1 MSKVYFITRSYP
13 PFEKG
18 GGSLMRY
25 AFVQTLIDHGLSVKV
40 IRIGPTV
47 NDFGL
52 RGKSILQVLNIIY
65 VRALLLF
72 ERLGV
77 IRDYLLPYSISWY
90 LELRKKVGRNDI
102 IISTT
107 GGELGTVI
115 LGDMLRNKTG
125 AIHVIHLR
133 DPINYGVNLGVK
145 KNNKFHVGRAHV
157 QIMLMKNADL
167 LVFTAERHA
176 EKIARLELGV
186 EQLVQYSGYISNK
199 YRYGFD
205 KLILE
210 DKDNNQIVDVY
221 EKIQAIKSKYPNAII
236 CFYGGSA
243 SSVVQGVNNLLTII
257 GLFPPE
263 KIQVFV
269 FSDLTENNK
278 LDFENINYESVVAA
292 QIYVKLFSKY
302 ADIGLVSLIGPY
314 VAHCLPA
321 KIFDIVEH
329 GKYILGY
336 AMKDSEISIAV
347 NKYGKGS
354 VVYQD
359 LDMDGQKYIVSSMI
373 ENFDKNRELNI
384 QNTSNKWSMSIAN
397 SKLITYLKLKDIV
410 V

>member
-1 MSKVYFITRSYP
+1 M
-13 PFEKG
+13 
-18 GGSLMRY
+18 
-25 AFVQTLIDHGLSVKV
+25 
-40 IRIGPTV
+40 
-47 NDFGL
+47 
-52 RGKSILQVLNIIY
+52 
-65 VRALLLF
+65 
-72 ERLGV
+72 
-77 IRDYLLPYSISWY
+77 
-90 LELRKKVGRNDI
+90 
-102 IISTT
+102 
-107 GGELGTVI
+107 
-115 LGDMLRNKTG
+115 
-125 AIHVIHLR
+125 
-133 DPINYGVNLGVK
+133 
-145 KNNKFHVGRAHV
+145 
-157 QIMLMKNADL
+157 
-167 LVFTAERHA
+167 
-176 EKIARLELGV
+176 
-186 EQLVQYSGYISNK
+186 
-199 YRYGFD
+199 
-205 KLILE
+205 
-210 DKDNNQIVDVY
+210 
-221 EKIQAIKSKYPNAII
+221 
-236 CFYGGSA
+236 
-243 SSVVQGVNNLLTII
+243 LTII

>member
-25 AFVQTLIDHGLSVKV
+25 ALVQTLIDHGLSVEV
-40 IRIGPTV
+40 IRIGPVV
-47 NDFGL
+47 NDFNL
-52 RGKSILQVLNIIY
+52 NGKSILQILNIIY
-65 VRALLLF
+65 VRTLLLF

-77 IRDYLLPYSISWY
+77 IRDYLLPYSISRY
-90 LELRKKVGRNDI
+90 LELKKKVGRNDI

-125 AIHVIHLR
+125 ARHIIHFR
-133 DPINYGVNLGVK
+133 DPVNYGVNLGVK
-145 KNNKFHVGRAHV
+145 KNDKFHVGRAYV
-157 QIMLMKNADL
+157 QIKLMKSADL

-186 EQLVQYSGYISNK
+186 EQLVQYSGYISNQH
-199 YRYGFD
+199 RYGFD

-210 DKDNNQIVDVY
+210 DENNNQIVNVDK
-221 EKIQAIKSKYPNAII
+221 KIQAIKLKYPNTII

-243 SSVVQGVNNLLTII
+243 SSAVQGVDNLLTII
-257 GLFPPE
+257 GSFPPE

-269 FSDLTENNK
+269 FSNLTENNK
-278 LDFENINYESVVAA
+278 LDFENINYENTVAT
-292 QIYVKLFSKY
+292 QIYVNLFGKY
-302 ADIGLVSLIGPY
+302 ADVGLVSLIGPY

-321 KIFDIVEH
+321 KIFDIIEH
-329 GKYILGY
+329 NKYILGY
-336 AMKDSEISIAV
+336 AMKGSEVSVIV
-347 NKYGKGS
+347 NRYGKGS

-359 LDMDGQKYIVSSMI
+359 LNIGEQKYIVSNMI

-384 QNTSNKWSMSIAN
+384 RYTTKKWSMSITN
-397 SKLITYLKLKDIV
+397 SKLIIYLRHINT
-410 V
+410 